1 MYKFAPNQT
10 KEETFK
16 VVFWQLLVERY
27 QETFD
32 DEVTELAKQVD
43 WAFAISMALMSA
55 LLLRGHLQ
63 STPIPFSEKVLLST
77 LFASIVFGL
86 AAKFWR
92 VRYRFSK
99 PTDTPVRF
107 RLAEM
112 NSPTLQEGF
121 FNEMDFRARRSA
133 SFEVSV
139 NLNLALGLGKKVP
152 TKMLQG
158 ADESV
163 EALRSLLNSL
173 TWKRWFYRLQLGFAF
188 LAITGFVILL
198 LLG

>member
-1 MYKFAPNQT
+1 
-10 KEETFK
+10 
-16 VVFWQLLVERY
+16 LVERY

-43 WAFAISMALMSA
+43 WAFAISMAIMSA
-55 LLLRGHLQ
+55 LLLRVTCNRHQ
-63 STPIPFSEKVLLST
+63 YPFSEKVLLST
-77 LFASIVFGL
+77 LFASIIFGL
-86 AAKFWR
+86 APKFWR

-107 RLAEM
+107 RLGEM

-152 TKMLQG
+152 TKALHG

-173 TWKRWFYRLQLGFAF
+173 TWKRWFYRCS
-188 LAITGFVILL
+188 
-198 LLG
+198 

>member
-1 MYKFAPNQT
+1 MS
-10 KEETFK
+10 
-16 VVFWQLLVERY
+16 R
-27 QETFD
+27 
-32 DEVTELAKQVD
+32 
-43 WAFAISMALMSA
+43 AIDTNTIF
-55 LLLRGHLQ
+55 R
-63 STPIPFSEKVLLST
+63 KVLLCTS
-77 LFASIVFGL
+77 FASIIFGL

-121 FNEMDFRARRSA
+121 FNEVDFRARRSA

-152 TKMLQG
+152 TKVLQG
-158 ADESV
+158 DESV
-163 EALRSLLNSL
+163 EALRSLL
-173 TWKRWFYRLQLGFAF
+173 TH
-188 LAITGFVILL
+188 
-198 LLG
+198 